1 MSLALEEAHARSV
14 SFSECPYSQ
23 QSIADRILAHVFSLL
38 DVSWFKGR
46 QPISTQRRV
55 IVSADGRVLHIE
67 QAQLSDAGT
76 YRCVATNVAGSAW
89 LKYGLRVNGEWL
101 RL

>member
-1 MSLALEEAHARSV
+1 MPH
-14 SFSECPYSQ
+14 SQ
-23 QSIADRILAHVFSLL
+23 QSIADRILTHVFSLP

-67 QAQLSDAGT
+67 RAQLSDAGS
-76 YRCVATNVAGSAW
+76 YRCVATNVVGSAG
-89 LKYGLRVNGEWL
+89 LKYGLQVNGEWL
-101 RL
+101 SL